1 VTTRPTLSALC
12 VSCSGAATNL
22 KVGEAHGRNARK
34 KFVVPLHFFGSTS
47 TISRFG
53 EPFRG
58 GQYSFLFAVRV
69 STLAKWLA
77 EKTYRD

>member
-1 VTTRPTLSALC
+1 M
-12 VSCSGAATNL
+12 SGT
-22 KVGEAHGRNARK
+22 KRQK
-34 KFVVPLHFFGSTS
+34 KFLVPVHFFGSTS

-69 STLAKWLA
+69 STLAK
-77 EKTYRD
+77 